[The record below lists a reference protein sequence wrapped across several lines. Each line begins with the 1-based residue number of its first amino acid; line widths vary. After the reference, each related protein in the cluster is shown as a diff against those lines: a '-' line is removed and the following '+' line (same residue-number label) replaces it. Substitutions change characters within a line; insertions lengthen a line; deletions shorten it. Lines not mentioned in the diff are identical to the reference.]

1 VCCRWQLEKSKTA
14 LKVVPLCVGLASS
27 VPCTRLRI
35 DETGTYLAVGASDGV
50 VAVLGANDLRTV
62 ASYPCHDL
70 PVTGMWFAP
79 PALAHTLGK
88 ELDHSAVFCMDL
100 NSYFNADLICIC
112 FSLGM
117 KTIITT
123 CSADRKLSV
132 VKVGGENIHL
142 LFSLCQTPL
151 TQVVLCFH

>member
-1 VCCRWQLEKSKTA
+1 VYCVYCVYCVCCRWQLEKSKTA

-88 ELDHSAVFCMDL
+88 ELDLSAVFAWIYTGILMPIQ
-100 NSYFNADLICIC
+100 F
-112 FSLGM
+112 
-117 KTIITT
+117 
-123 CSADRKLSV
+123 
-132 VKVGGENIHL
+132 
-142 LFSLCQTPL
+142 LFVFL
-151 TQVVLCFH
+151 